1 MLEDPLSGK
10 VDFDTARILVAAL
23 GELRRAG
30 IDKNLLM
37 DLNDLGYTFDEIAD
51 YLDRVESQVTD

>member
-1 MLEDPLSGK
+1 MSKRLNLQL
-10 VDFDTARILVAAL
+10 T
-23 GELRRAG
+23 LRRAG
-30 IDKNLLM
+30 IDENLLM